1 MDMAPKGSL
10 NYRGIETLRLVE
22 LLQKWE
28 RGFLPSSTAIQ
39 DKAHK
44 MFEVGQTV
52 CPIKQITS
60 PLGEMFTFEY
70 ERTLRLILKTFGLHE
85 IAQSSSIEICIT
97 LDGAELCDH
106 LNHLTAGVKMVDKR
120 AIDPKTGRPL
130 YTSMENLLG
139 CAFSCQSR
147 NFCFILKSLIGKDT
161 KEAYENFSDFFEFF
175 EMVKNIGLPE
185 SEHGPQLQPML
196 VWSSQDMSS
205 LWKCLKTGTGARKNC
220 DSYFCHVCPCNS
232 KDILFYTIGE
242 NRCDRCKAK
251 EKEKCYHWDVG
262 DKESINKF
270 QEMLDS
276 EITKYLDN
284 IGATLDE
291 IMKAT
296 KIRYKPNA
304 VDKHSDVYNIEFV
317 PSGTGDDD
325 IDALFL
331 FSSLVTDELK
341 LCNMPFS
348 GTLEEHREALKQQLV
363 LEEKLILIKQAIDR
377 SEIGKAAAL
386 LLIKQAIPCIMH
398 SENRV
403 GEKILAMLLSIGANL
418 YQQRRAAS
426 NINDFIAQ
434 VESIASTVILGTE
447 WRPKQWRVPT
457 KENSQEIASVS
468 LSNSKTCTS
477 MTLLEPLINYIFQ
490 HPDDTRLRE
499 DWLEMLEH
507 YNPAIEL
514 LQKPMEFSDE
524 EMKEF

>member
-1 MDMAPKGSL
+1 
-10 NYRGIETLRLVE
+10 
-22 LLQKWE
+22 
-28 RGFLPSSTAIQ
+28 
-39 DKAHK
+39 
-44 MFEVGQTV
+44 
-52 CPIKQITS
+52 
-60 PLGEMFTFEY
+60 
-70 ERTLRLILKTFGLHE
+70 
-85 IAQSSSIEICIT
+85 
-97 LDGAELCDH
+97 
-106 LNHLTAGVKMVDKR
+106 MVDKR

-331 FSSLVTDELK
+331 FSSLVTDEMK

-348 GTLEEHREALKQQLV
+348 GTLEELREALKQQLV
-363 LEEKLILIKQAIDR
+363 LEEKLILI
-377 SEIGKAAAL
+377 
-386 LLIKQAIPCIMH
+386 
-398 SENRV
+398 
-403 GEKILAMLLSIGANL
+403 
-418 YQQRRAAS
+418 
-426 NINDFIAQ
+426 
-434 VESIASTVILGTE
+434 
-447 WRPKQWRVPT
+447 
-457 KENSQEIASVS
+457 
-468 LSNSKTCTS
+468 
-477 MTLLEPLINYIFQ
+477 
-490 HPDDTRLRE
+490 
-499 DWLEMLEH
+499 
-507 YNPAIEL
+507 
-514 LQKPMEFSDE
+514 
-524 EMKEF
+524 

>member
-1 MDMAPKGSL
+1 M
-10 NYRGIETLRLVE
+10 
-22 LLQKWE
+22 Q
-28 RGFLPSSTAIQ
+28 
-39 DKAHK
+39 
-44 MFEVGQTV
+44 
-52 CPIKQITS
+52 
-60 PLGEMFTFEY
+60 
-70 ERTLRLILKTFGLHE
+70 
-85 IAQSSSIEICIT
+85 
-97 LDGAELCDH
+97 
-106 LNHLTAGVKMVDKR
+106 
-120 AIDPKTGRPL
+120 
-130 YTSMENLLG
+130 
-139 CAFSCQSR
+139 
-147 NFCFILKSLIGKDT
+147 GK
-161 KEAYENFSDFFEFF
+161 K
-175 EMVKNIGLPE
+175 
-185 SEHGPQLQPML
+185 
-196 VWSSQDMSS
+196 
-205 LWKCLKTGTGARKNC
+205 
-220 DSYFCHVCPCNS
+220 
-232 KDILFYTIGE
+232 
-242 NRCDRCKAK
+242 
-251 EKEKCYHWDVG
+251 KEKCYHWDVG

-468 LSNSKTCTS
+468 LTNS
-477 MTLLEPLINYIFQ
+477 
-490 HPDDTRLRE
+490 
-499 DWLEMLEH
+499 
-507 YNPAIEL
+507 
-514 LQKPMEFSDE
+514 
-524 EMKEF
+524 